1 MLCKQWITP
10 IPALKCFQSK
20 QTQQAEYE
28 QHCSIPPPPSFSLQ
42 RDIFVAEI
50 KGCAFCI
57 EKNIRFFFFF
67 PSDIGIAWQSTGLSS
82 LQCPHLTV
90 GLWSLFLVFYA
101 TGLPFISA
109 PLSFRKEKKIAADKE
124 HRVEYSCLVYAGM
137 GRISIMSIP
146 ISKLR
151 YACHLSCCSDCRVW
165 VHDDDV

>member
-1 MLCKQWITP
+1 MQTMNNANPCPQVLSEQADTTSRVWA
-10 IPALKCFQSK
+10 ALLS
-20 QTQQAEYE
+20 
-28 QHCSIPPPPSFSLQ
+28 PPPHLLLFLCREASLLQ
-42 RDIFVAEI
+42 RLKTVLSVLRKILD
-50 KGCAFCI
+50 
-57 EKNIRFFFFF
+57 FFFF

-124 HRVEYSCLVYAGM
+124 HRVEYSCLVYARM

-165 VHDDDV
+165 VHDDGV

>member
-1 MLCKQWITP
+1 MSSI
-10 IPALKCFQSK
+10 ALSPHLLLFPCRETSL
-20 QTQQAEYE
+20 
-28 QHCSIPPPPSFSLQ
+28 LQ
-42 RDIFVAEI
+42 RLKAVLSVLRKILD
-50 KGCAFCI
+50 
-57 EKNIRFFFFF
+57 FFFF

-82 LQCPHLTV
+82 LQWPHLTV